1 MDNGTHKL
9 LLMGIVAS
17 VGFTVYIAGILF
29 GTVNGIQTD
38 VKSLIEEVGYIKGI
52 LDGMP

>member
-17 VGFTVYIAGILF
+17 VSFTVYIAGMLF
-29 GTVNGIQTD
+29 GAVTGIQTD
-38 VKSLIEEVGYIKGI
+38 VKGLLEEIGYIKGV